1 MSNDKDIIAKDKQD
15 WWRLVRQDLAQWN
28 LKNHNEDNLSIQDWI
43 GEVGPKIH
51 GGIAYRDRYGDW
63 DVSLSDEDEDEEDF

>member
-1 MSNDKDIIAKDKQD
+1 MRNEVIAKDKQD

-28 LKNHNEDNLSIQDWI
+28 LKNHEEDTMGIQDWI

-63 DVSLSDEDEDEEDF
+63 DVSLSDEDEDEEDSW